1 MGSALILYATETGT
15 AQDAAERI
23 SRRLH
28 CIHMKCRVINVAE
41 YEPTDL
47 IAENLVIFV
56 ASTTGSG
63 VESRSMTPMWS
74 MLLRSG
80 LPDDL
85 FEDMFFAVFG
95 LGDTAYEKFCWPAK
109 KLDRRLES
117 LGAVRICERGDGD
130 EQHPMGVDGALDL
143 WCEKL
148 TRSLLE
154 IYPLQPGVQP
164 LSPNAKPNPRA
175 SFVASS
181 SQSLDRSSTVSWH
194 SDQKTTYH
202 QATVSKNQRITSQDW
217 YQDVRHFELDFEDD
231 LNYFPGDVAVIH
243 PEIPEERVEEILDIL
258 GWTDDADTAYTVRP
272 TSEDQSLPSDIPSTV
287 SIRILLRCHV
297 DFLAVPRRSFFQM
310 LRYFTTSD
318 VEAERLDEFLSPES
332 ADELYDYCFK
342 VRRTI
347 LEVLSEFRNVRI
359 PKEYIFDVFPPLRPR
374 QFSISSSIHRHPRQV
389 HLCVAIVDYRTK
401 LKVPRRG
408 VCTSYL
414 SGLAVAGDRLSI
426 GIQKGLLKL
435 SKDPSTPIICVGPGT
450 GIAPMRAVI
459 EDRIHHGMVSPSSL
473 FLYFGCRSASKDQH
487 YHSEWEE
494 YASKQLLTY
503 RVACS
508 RDGPE
513 GVRRT
518 YVQDL
523 MREDAQRIWELVGER
538 GAWVLISGSSNKMP
552 AAVKEA
558 IAFAVE
564 KCGGMASE
572 DAQEIPIPLTIF
584 MLLDAPLLLLGAEAP
599 AELATEARGRVL
611 LPRTLVL
618 KLLTAPLAALLTALL
633 TLLAAELTTPDADAL
648 TLALTSVDI
657 AEATDDTEA
666 ADEADAE
673 TVAEAETLAV
683 VVVWAL

>member
-23 SRRLH
+23 SRRLR
-28 CIHMKCRVINVAE
+28 CIHLKCRVVNVAE
-41 YEPTDL
+41 YEPTNL
-47 IAENLVIFV
+47 IAENLVIFA

-63 VESRSMTPMWS
+63 VEPRSMTPMWS

-85 FEDMFFAVFG
+85 FEDMLFAVFG
-95 LGDTAYEKFCWPAK
+95 LGDTAYDKFCWPAK

-130 EQHPMGVDGALDL
+130 EQHPMGIDGALDP

-148 TRSLLE
+148 TQSLLE
-154 IYPLQPGVQP
+154 IYPLQPGVEP
-164 LSPNAKPNPRA
+164 ISPNAKPNPRA
-175 SFVASS
+175 SFVVSS
-181 SQSLDRSSTVSWH
+181 SQSLSKSSDVYWISDR
-194 SDQKTTYH
+194 QTTYR
-202 QATVSKNQRITSQDW
+202 QATVTKNQRITSQDW
-217 YQDVRHFELDFEDD
+217 YQDVRHFEMDFEGD

-258 GWTDDADTAYTVRP
+258 GWTDDADVVYTIRP
-272 TSEDQSLPSDIPSTV
+272 TAEDQSLPSDIPSAV
-287 SIRILLRCHV
+287 SIRVLFRRHV
-297 DFLAVPRRSFFQM
+297 DFLGVPRRSFFQM

-374 QFSISSSIHRHPRQV
+374 QFSISSSIHRHPRQI

-414 SGLAVAGDRLSI
+414 SGLAVGDKLSI
-426 GIQKGLLKL
+426 GLQKGLLKL
-435 SKDPSTPIICVGPGT
+435 PKDPSTPIICVGPGT

-459 EDRIHHGMVSPSSL
+459 EDRIHSGMVSPSTLS
-473 FLYFGCRSASKDQH
+473 LYFGCRSASKDQH
-487 YHSEWEE
+487 YRSEWEG
-494 YASKQLLTY
+494 YASKQLLNY

-513 GVRRT
+513 GAKRI

-523 MREDAQRIWELVGER
+523 MREDSQRIWELVGEC

-558 IAFAVE
+558 VAFAAE
-564 KCGGMASE
+564 ECGGMTSE
-572 DAQEIPIPLTIF
+572 DAQEYIEEMDKT
-584 MLLDAPLLLLGAEAP
+584 
-599 AELATEARGRVL
+599 GRL
-611 LPRTLVL
+611 I
-618 KLLTAPLAALLTALL
+618 
-633 TLLAAELTTPDADAL
+633 EECW
-648 TLALTSVDI
+648 S
-657 AEATDDTEA
+657 
-666 ADEADAE
+666 
-673 TVAEAETLAV
+673 
-683 VVVWAL
+683 